1 MSNFESLSHSRWDC
15 KYHVVFI
22 PKHRKKERY
31 GKIRKFLGP
40 LFHEWAQQKGCTIVE
55 GHMRS
60 CSHAHQ
66 DTAEACG
73 LVHHRVYQGQE
84 RYRSSPSIL
93 WSKAELQWRVVLG
106 YYAVSTVGIEEAQ
119 VRKYIREQEELEGRR
134 EQGLF

>member
-15 KYHVVFI
+15 KDHVVFI

-31 GKIRKFLGP
+31 SKIREFFGP
-40 LFHEWAQQKGCTIVE
+40 LFHELAQQKGCTIVE
-55 GHMRS
+55 GPMRS

-106 YYAVSTVGIEEAQ
+106 YGVSTVGMEEAQ
-119 VRKYIREQEELEGRR
+119 VRKYIGEQEELEGRR